1 MCKNLYYLFH
11 MSSNRTLY
19 DYNLALQSV
28 VITRWWYSRV
38 LSGPR
43 YHLTRM
49 RGTLGQSKKQQNT
62 ETNKQKK
69 TEKPDLMFNEVPE
82 GTPLNK
88 NKTTRIYST
97 LKGWISEFI
106 YYRQNHLAWGK

>member
-1 MCKNLYYLFH
+1 
-11 MSSNRTLY
+11 
-19 DYNLALQSV
+19 
-28 VITRWWYSRV
+28 
-38 LSGPR
+38 
-43 YHLTRM
+43 M

-106 YYRQNHLAWGK
+106 YYRQNHLA